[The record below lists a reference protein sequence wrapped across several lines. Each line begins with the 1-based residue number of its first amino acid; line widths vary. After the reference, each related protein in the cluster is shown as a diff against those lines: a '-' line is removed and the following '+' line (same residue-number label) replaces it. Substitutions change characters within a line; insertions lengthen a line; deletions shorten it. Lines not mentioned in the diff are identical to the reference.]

1 MNAPRPL
8 FPNVRSAARL
18 PLAWAVLCG
27 AGILLPG
34 CIGNPFVDAKVDPAS
49 PVAAEVAKVAKT
61 NTDYPS
67 FADIPAIPTDLRPV
81 GLYGREAQ
89 VVKLAGEQLV
99 RETAPETWTLK
110 NTESFAADAQRDAG
124 PRYEEGPA
132 RDPEAFARE
141 LRERATPPPP
151 R

>member
-8 FPNVRSAARL
+8 FPNVRRASRLLLSAG
-18 PLAWAVLCG
+18 AVGG
-27 AGILLPG
+27 AGTLLAG
-34 CIGNPFVDAKVDPAS
+34 CIGNPFVDARVDPAS
-49 PVAAEVAKVAKT
+49 PVAAEVARVAKA

-67 FADIPAIPTDLRPV
+67 FSDIPVIPQDLRPV
-81 GLYGREAQ
+81 RLYGREAQ
-89 VVKLAGEQLV
+89 AVKLAGEKLV

-124 PRYEEGPA
+124 PTFEEGPQ

>member
-8 FPNVRSAARL
+8 FPNVRRASRLLLSAG
-18 PLAWAVLCG
+18 AVGG
-27 AGILLPG
+27 AGMLLAG

-49 PVAAEVAKVAKT
+49 PVAAEVTRIART

-67 FADIPAIPTDLRPV
+67 FSDIPAIPQDLRPV

-89 VVKLAGEQLV
+89 AVKLAGEKLV

-110 NTESFAADAQRDAG
+110 NTESFAAEAQRDAG
-124 PRYEEGPA
+124 PTFEEGPQ